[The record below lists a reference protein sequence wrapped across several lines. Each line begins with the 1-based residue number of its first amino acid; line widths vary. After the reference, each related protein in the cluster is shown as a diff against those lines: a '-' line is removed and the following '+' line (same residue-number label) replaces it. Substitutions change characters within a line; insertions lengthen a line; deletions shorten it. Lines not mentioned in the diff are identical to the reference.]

1 MQLSKIEGTNRLYQ
15 LECLRGFAAVYVVAF
30 HVLRPELQPYSYLL
44 SIPFRF
50 GQEAVIIFFVLSG
63 FVIHY
68 SWTTGPKRDWAGYAV
83 ARIVRILPIF
93 AVALVISYLCAAWLE
108 GRFIDPDV
116 HGLFGNLAMLQ
127 DRFRSGTIVEPYM
140 GNAALW
146 SLSYEAAFYVLYPLV
161 MRLVPEKT
169 RTLAVG
175 TVSIAAFLV
184 MLVYPNQLARFIA
197 YFSIWWIGVVLCD
210 TYLGRARRRDIVAA
224 AAPVG
229 FISAILAFMA
239 LRTNVPLEIG
249 ASIMFPFLELRH
261 FMAALVI
268 MAVLLGWASLGWR
281 GFAALFGPFAKLAPI
296 SYAIY
301 VIHFPIMTAW
311 RESFPLPFWQSV
323 VLTGVLTLALAS
335 FLEGGYQRWAGR
347 RLRGFLERSSTG
359 AAKGPWRLVGSGY
372 ARRLAIVGT
381 MLPLALWLNLTDV
394 EIAHD
399 HPVSA
404 HVHSHI
410 HDGDHAHGNADAP
423 AHAHL
428 HSHEAKR
435 HAHVAG

>member
-116 HGLFGNLAMLQ
+116 HGLVGNLAMLQ
-127 DRFRSGTIVEPYM
+127 DRLRSGTIVETYM

-161 MRLVPEKT
+161 MRLVPENA

-175 TVSIAAFLV
+175 TASVAAFLV

-197 YFSIWWIGVVLCD
+197 YFPIWWIGVVLCD
-210 TYLGRARRRDIVAA
+210 AYLGRASRRDLVAA

-229 FISAILAFMA
+229 FISAILVFMA
-239 LRTNVPLEIG
+239 LRTDVPLGIG
-249 ASIMFPFLELRH
+249 ASILFPFLELRH
-261 FMAALVI
+261 FMAALAV
-268 MAVLLGWASLGWR
+268 MVVLLGWSKLGWR
-281 GFAALFGPFAKLAPI
+281 GFESLFGLFARLAPI

-301 VIHFPIMTAW
+301 VIHFPIMTIW
-311 RESFPLPFWQSV
+311 RESFPLPFWQSLV
-323 VLTGVLTLALAS
+323 FTAVLTLALAI
-335 FLEGGYQRWAGR
+335 FLEGPYQRWAGR
-347 RLRGFLERSSTG
+347 RLRKFFERPATVTATGFRALVSSGNEWKLTFVG
-359 AAKGPWRLVGSGY
+359 AAV
-372 ARRLAIVGT
+372 
-381 MLPLALWLNLTDV
+381 PLALWMNLADV
-394 EIAHD
+394 EVAHD
-399 HPVSA
+399 HPA
-404 HVHSHI
+404 NTHVHSHV
-410 HDGDHAHGNADAP
+410 HVDEHAHNETDVP
-423 AHAHL
+423 AHAHM
-428 HSHEAKR
+428 HSHEAMR
-435 HAHVAG
+435 HFHIAS